1 MKYFDKILSDLGA
14 KNNENDVREQE
25 DSEVDHQ
32 KDKKENNTTNEQMN
46 GEPRRNENLN
56 ENKEENGLNN
66 KDKNAKDSKV
76 SNEKV
81 ERINKSEADIKNA
94 DEDDKEDANDD
105 EKPSEVYK
113 KLSTDDQNQENAG
126 TNSFVEVKELLTELD
141 NGNNSIDES
150 ESESQL
156 TVIESTDIE
165 LIQVR
170 NLQEFGL
177 NVNEVEC
184 TVQCYEEEV
193 MDCDPE
199 NNFEVVIE
207 HCALDEKVVDHEAAE
222 DHRAVKDHNLSED
235 YKAVKDHETVE
246 AMEDHQI
253 MEDRKAVE
261 DPKAMEGREVL
272 GNKENFIKFTTSVVQ
287 KEPNK
292 RKNDFHTKIQA
303 HIKKIEKE
311 IKNSFLLN
319 LSPKQNLLA
328 DVEREQLPAFSQE
341 KFVPDRPK
349 RKRKARNYAD
359 FVEMGESDTNE
370 EKCIKR
376 KRKPCEVLEISH
388 PSPPISA
395 AAANMTATRY
405 TQHISGL
412 RTAGVTSPG
421 NVEINSLNHLVPDSV
436 KIETQEDKVPSTETK
451 AELSGDVVFL
461 CPFLLDG
468 CKTVTDLN
476 VRISFDLIINY
487 LAWDLCPKN

>member
-14 KNNENDVREQE
+14 KNNENDVKEQE
-25 DSEVDHQ
+25 DSKVDHQ
-32 KDKKENNTTNEQMN
+32 KDKKENNTTTDQLN
-46 GEPRRNENLN
+46 GEPRRNEKLN

-66 KDKNAKDSKV
+66 KDKNAKDSKE
-76 SNEKV
+76 SNEKD

-94 DEDDKEDANDD
+94 DEDEEGDANADEDEEEDANDDD

-113 KLSTDDQNQENAG
+113 KLSTDDQNQKNAG

-150 ESESQL
+150 KSESQL

-184 TVQCYEEEV
+184 TVHCYEEEV

-207 HCALDEKVVDHEAAE
+207 HYALDEKVVDHEAAE

-235 YKAVKDHETVE
+235 YKAMKDHEAVE
-246 AMEDHQI
+246 AMEDHRI

-292 RKNDFHTKIQA
+292 RKDDFHTKIQA

-319 LSPKQNLLA
+319 LSPKQNLLT
-328 DVEREQLPAFSQE
+328 DVKKKQLPAFSQE

-359 FVEMGESDTNE
+359 FVEMDESDTNE

-376 KRKPCEVLEISH
+376 KRKTCEVLEISH

-436 KIETQEDKVPSTETK
+436 KIETQVPSTEPK

-468 CKTVTDLN
+468 CKTVTDLSVSN
-476 VRISFDLIINY
+476 TFDLSIN
-487 LAWDLCPKN
+487 